1 MRRWRRLT
9 AVKRRGNGN
18 VLHLMASVN
27 RHLATAAIK
36 TAARSDIEVMP
47 VILNLMDVTAPKSKT
62 RQGSH

>member
-1 MRRWRRLT
+1 MT
-9 AVKRRGNGN
+9 AVKRRSNGN